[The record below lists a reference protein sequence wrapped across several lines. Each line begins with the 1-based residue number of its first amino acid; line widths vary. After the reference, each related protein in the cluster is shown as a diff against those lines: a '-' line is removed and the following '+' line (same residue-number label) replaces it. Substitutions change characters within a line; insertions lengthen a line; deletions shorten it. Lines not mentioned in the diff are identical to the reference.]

1 MMMENIMT
9 YKTID
14 DLKVG
19 DIVHVHDATDGKHR
33 EPTVAV
39 VTKIGTKLIYVKEKY
54 PNDWSD

>member
-1 MMMENIMT
+1 MT